1 MRSSLKLRWHGAVWV
16 AMLAA
21 GGVLSGCTFDTGPDI
36 SAIWPTSTISRPCR
50 AVSAGEYCV
59 QPGDTLDSVAQGFGR
74 KPQDVAYWNGVSPGA
89 PLRVG
94 QLLRLTPPDAPSHH
108 ASPAHQAGP
117 DAAVAA
123 PVQFTWPVNG
133 MIVREFGEGGSRGI
147 EIAGHAG
154 TPVKAA
160 AAGRVVYAGNGIK
173 TYGLMVIIKH
183 EDGFVTAYGNNRR
196 LLVHEGD
203 AVQRGAAIAEMGT
216 QSDGEARL
224 QFEMREGSHAVDPL
238 AHLPADSGPVVE

>member
-1 MRSSLKLRWHGAVWV
+1 MADLLARKRSKAERWSGKSKQQ
-16 AMLAA
+16 AMQIFDLLAR
-21 GGVLSGCTFDTGPDI
+21 FMK
-36 SAIWPTSTISRPCR
+36 
-50 AVSAGEYCV
+50 E
-59 QPGDTLDSVAQGFGR
+59 
-74 KPQDVAYWNGVSPGA
+74 
-89 PLRVG
+89 
-94 QLLRLTPPDAPSHH
+94 
-108 ASPAHQAGP
+108 
-117 DAAVAA
+117 
-123 PVQFTWPVNG
+123 
-133 MIVREFGEGGSRGI
+133 ERGI

-154 TPVKAA
+154 TSVKAA

-238 AHLPADSGPVVE
+238 AHLPADCYVAELRD